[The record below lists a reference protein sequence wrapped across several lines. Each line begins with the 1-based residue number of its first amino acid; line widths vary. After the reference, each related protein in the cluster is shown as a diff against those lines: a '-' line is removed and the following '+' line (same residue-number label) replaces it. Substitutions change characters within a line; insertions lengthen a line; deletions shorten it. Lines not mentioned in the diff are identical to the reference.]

1 MKLGI
6 CGIIVSQKGAN
17 GMTWDLLNIIG
28 TLAFA
33 LSGVV
38 VAMEERYDLM
48 GVYILGF
55 VTAFGGGAIR
65 NLLIG
70 VPVTALWG
78 QGPLFMIAFVAIT
91 ILFVFPKFLDRRG
104 SMWGVFFDAIGLAAF
119 ATQGA
124 IFAADM
130 GLPVSA
136 AIAAAALTGTGG
148 GMVRDLLA
156 GRRPLFL
163 QKEIYIAWTLLAGI
177 PIGLGF
183 ITHPIG
189 YGVIVV
195 SIVVLRMLSVYYQ
208 WRLPSRHLSNA

>member
-1 MKLGI
+1 
-6 CGIIVSQKGAN
+6 
-17 GMTWDLLNIIG
+17 MTWDVLNVIG

-70 VPVTALWG
+70 VPVTALWD
-78 QGPLFMIAFVAIT
+78 QGMLFIIAFVAIT
-91 ILFVFPKFLDRRG
+91 ILFVFPRFLSRRG

-119 ATQGA
+119 AAQGA
-124 IFAADM
+124 IFANSM

-163 QKEIYIAWTLLAGI
+163 QKEIYIAWTLIAGV
-177 PIGLGF
+177 PIGLGWVS
-183 ITHPIG
+183 HPIG
-189 YGVIVV
+189 YFVVVVLIVT
-195 SIVVLRMLSVYYQ
+195 LRMLSVRYQ
-208 WRLPSRHLSNA
+208 WRLPSRQLGTS